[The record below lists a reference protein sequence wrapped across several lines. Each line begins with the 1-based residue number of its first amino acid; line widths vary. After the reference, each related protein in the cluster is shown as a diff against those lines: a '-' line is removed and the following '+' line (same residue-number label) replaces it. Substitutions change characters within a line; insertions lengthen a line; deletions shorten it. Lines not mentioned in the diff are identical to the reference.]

1 MITGYETMK
10 MIIKNLAEFMNT
22 PNDEL
27 EDMMGISWHEFWELY
42 HSLTYDDK
50 HRGDEE

>member
-1 MITGYETMK
+1 MNTDMMK
-10 MIIKNLAEFMNT
+10 EIIINLSEYMNT

-27 EDMMGISWHEFWELY
+27 ENMMGISWHEFWNLH

-50 HRGDEE
+50 ELIE